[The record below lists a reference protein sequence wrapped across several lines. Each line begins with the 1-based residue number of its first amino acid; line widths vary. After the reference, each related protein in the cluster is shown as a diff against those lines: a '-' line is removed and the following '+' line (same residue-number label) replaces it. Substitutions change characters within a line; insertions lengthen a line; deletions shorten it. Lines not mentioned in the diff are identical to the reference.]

1 MGLASSTCPVSG
13 RLAWLMGLTA
23 VRRGLRVGMV
33 AGAGPGLSGAISRER
48 RSRVPCGS
56 GCRSLGAIPPAWM
69 CRLGCLGQAAFRGRE
84 DWVLRE
90 RALSPPPRLGE
101 EDRTP
106 EFAGLSP
113 AQEIPAMLPR
123 DMGALRGH
131 GPGWPCCP
139 LVPVQPGMAPWTWA
153 VCCHPPVRTPEPSV
167 QHGAPWAAGLAGSWP
182 LSSLLRVLSRG
193 LPRVAF

>member
-1 MGLASSTCPVSG
+1 
-13 RLAWLMGLTA
+13 MGLTA
-23 VRRGLRVGMV
+23 VRRGLQVGMV

-48 RSRVPCGS
+48 HSQMPCGS
-56 GCRSLGAIPPAWM
+56 GCRSLGAIPPGMDVLAG
-69 CRLGCLGQAAFRGRE
+69 LPGTGCLSWE
-84 DWVLRE
+84 DWLLRE
-90 RALSPPPRLGE
+90 RALSPPPGLGE
-101 EDRTP
+101 EGRAPP

-113 AQEIPAMLPR
+113 AQEIPAMLPW
-123 DMGALRGH
+123 DMGALGGH

-182 LSSLLRVLSRG
+182 LSSLLRVLSQG
-193 LPRVAF
+193 LPRVAFLAPLLGPQGGAGVPVI